1 MGDVPHSRDDPDDT
15 VLRRMRSIPR
25 WAGIGLFI
33 YATVF
38 TLSYAK
44 SFFVPVVLA
53 FLLTMVFSPVR
64 RVCDRRGIPAPLT
77 STLIVA
83 GLLIAAV
90 GILGTLSL
98 PVTGWIERAPEI
110 TAQIRTQASDVSGA
124 LSGVFE
130 AADRLRA
137 LTRPGEDVERVATAQ
152 GGYAFDIAT
161 LVPSVMAQIVFTLV
175 LLFFLLASGDMFY
188 EKLVHVIPR
197 FSDKRRAMSV
207 VRDIERKL
215 SRYLFTITVINA
227 GLGVAVGTAMWLVS
241 MPSPIVFGMIAF
253 LFNFIPY
260 LGALAGVAIAAAVAL
275 VSFDWVGWSPIVGA
289 IYFGLTTV
297 EGQLVTPY
305 FVGRNLRL
313 NTVVVFLSV
322 TFWAWLWSAVGM
334 VVAVPLLAALRTISN
349 HVDGMGGLADF
360 LGERHSEMIED
371 VEAEDARSR
380 TFIP

>member
-188 EKLVHVIPR
+188 EKLVHVIPTLK
-197 FSDKRRAMSV
+197 DKRRA
-207 VRDIERKL
+207 VRIVYGIERQL
-215 SRYLFTITVINA
+215 SQYLMTITLINA
-227 GLGVAVGTAMWLVS
+227 GLGVCVGVAMWALG
-241 MPSPIVFGMIAF
+241 MPSPLIFGVIAF
-253 LFNFIPY
+253 VFNFIPY
-260 LGALAGVAIAAAVAL
+260 LGAISGVVIAGAVAL
-275 VSFDWVGWSPIVGA
+275 VALEGIVWAPLVAGV
-289 IYFGLTTV
+289 YLGLTAI
-297 EGQLVTPY
+297 EGQFVTPY
-305 FVGRNLRL
+305 FVGRKLRV
-313 NTVVVFLSV
+313 NTVMVFLAVS
-322 TFWAWLWSAVGM
+322 FWAWLWSAVGM
-334 VVAVPLLAALRTISN
+334 IVAVPLLVTVKTFCDHIEEL
-349 HVDGMGGLADF
+349 HDLGDF
-360 LGERHSEMIED
+360 LSERHAEN
-371 VEAEDARSR
+371 EAPNNEAVTRQR
-380 TFIP
+380 